1 MDTMSH
7 LLPILLGSILVFL
20 VFYDVFHSIIVPR
33 VSPYQFRIAPYVGR
47 KLLFP
52 IYVWVAS
59 RNSFR
64 KWRDDLL
71 GLYAPLFFAIL
82 ILLWLVTLILG
93 FALLFYGFREDFRP
107 PIASFNEAIYFAGS
121 SVLTLGFGDIVA
133 FGTRV
138 RFLVLIAAVSGLS
151 YMALSISYLFTLQSL
166 VQQREQVV
174 NTVVS
179 RAGTPASGIVL
190 LLRYK
195 ELGLMSTMGTSFI
208 SWESWVAS
216 ILESHRAYPLL
227 LYFRSTNQTESW
239 ISVMGAMLDA
249 ASLLL
254 TTIKD
259 VSVGEAELFYWLA
272 CSTAQA
278 LCKAFRIETTDHVRL
293 DKEQFQH
300 GLEILKAGGFE
311 IRDESLSWKLFQIRR
326 KAYMGYLSALAD
338 EFSSPMHSWIYDLST
353 AATDRERAAQ
363 FQPRV

>member
-1 MDTMSH
+1 MDTLSH
-7 LLPILLGSILVFL
+7 FVPILVGYILVTL

-33 VSPYQFRIAPYVGR
+33 VSSVYFRIAPFVGR
-47 KLLFP
+47 RVLFP
-52 IYVWVAS
+52 NYVRLVDLKPLD
-59 RNSFR
+59 
-64 KWRDDLL
+64 KWRDELL
-71 GLYAPLFFAIL
+71 GLYAPLYFSFL
-82 ILLWLVTLILG
+82 ILLWLILLIFG

-208 SWESWVAS
+208 GWESWVAS
-216 ILESHRAYPLL
+216 ILESHRAYPVL

-278 LCKAFRIETTDHVRL
+278 ICKALKIEATNQPLIDQ
-293 DKEQFQH
+293 EQFQH
-300 GLEILKAGGFE
+300 GLEILRAGGFE
-311 IRDESLSWKLFQIRR
+311 IRDESLSWKLFKIRR
-326 KAYMGYLSALAD
+326 KAYMGYLDALAA
-338 EFSSPMHSWIYDLST
+338 EFASPMHAWIYDLGT
-353 AATDRERAAQ
+353 AATDGERAAQ